1 MNMILQQRI
10 KTMIITH
17 LMLDI
22 TEEQFANDAPLM
34 GPTGIGLDS
43 VDALQLIVEIEKQ
56 FGLKISDPDAAQMV
70 LRSVDSIAEAV
81 AAQETSA

>member
-1 MNMILQQRI
+1 MTLHQRI

-17 LMLDI
+17 LMLDL
-22 TEEQFANDAPLM
+22 TEEQFADDANLI

-56 FGLKISDPDAAQMV
+56 FGLKISKQFNQT
-70 LRSVDSIAEAV
+70 IKY
-81 AAQETSA
+81 T